1 MRLITFA
8 LIMIS
13 GSATAFAQLELG
25 VTGGAGLLNSV
36 SVSGTAGSATAGF
49 APGPVAGVF
58 AGEPFFHSNNFSGEV
73 RYEYMQ
79 SDLRLSSA
87 GQSAQFSGVSHAI
100 HYDFLYRTDLKES
113 RMQFFGALGGGV
125 KVFSGTGAEAAYQ
138 PLSQFGYFTKT
149 SMLKPMATAGAGVV
163 FTLAPKLRLR
173 VEVRDF
179 ITGFPTSVLT
189 PAPGVKFGSLLNEI
203 VPMVS
208 LVYAK

>member
-1 MRLITFA
+1 MRLIGFA

-25 VTGGAGLLNSV
+25 VVGGAGLLNSV
-36 SVSGTAGSATAGF
+36 SASGTTGSATAGF
-49 APGPVAGVF
+49 AAGLVAGVF
-58 AGEPFFHSNNFSGEV
+58 AGERFSHSNNLSGEV
-73 RYEYMQ
+73 RYEFTQ
-79 SDLRLSSA
+79 SDLRLSAA

-100 HYDFLYRTDLKES
+100 HYDFLYRTNWKKS

-125 KVFSGTGAEAAYQ
+125 KIFSGTGAEAAYQ

-149 SMLKPMATAGAGVV
+149 SMLKPMATGGAGVI
-163 FTLAPKLRLR
+163 FTLAPKLLLR
-173 VEVRDF
+173 AEVRDF

-189 PAPGVKFGSLLNEI
+189 PAPGVRFGSLLNEI

-208 LVYAK
+208 LEYVK